1 MLPNYLF
8 PDVKVSLI
16 PATNGVGFLVTFV
29 AETANV
35 TDGFT
40 VNHLGCDYTGCQ
52 PRYTGLYTS
61 GAIGVHIN
69 ETYETSNVENA
80 ECSNQGIC
88 HPTTGFCTCHKG
100 FKGPACSIYDEYS

>member
-35 TDGFT
+35 TDGHGESFRLRLHR
-40 VNHLGCDYTGCQ
+40 VSAPH
-52 PRYTGLYTS
+52 TGLYTS

-88 HPTTGFCTCHKG
+88 HPTTGFARHKG
-100 FKGPACSIYDEYS
+100 FKGSVQYIR